1 MLRLIIA
8 TLAVGAL
15 SACAMQRTLPTVP
28 PSQPHGVVHAQLGQ
42 GADRTHPVEIVAI
55 NGINVP
61 SGGSSQFLLA
71 PGEYTL
77 RLRPTTK
84 LSTEIGSVGM
94 RGRGYPAEELRLV
107 VESGG
112 HYTVA
117 AHVPGPHA
125 SDWRPVVTRT
135 DRM

>member
-1 MLRLIIA
+1 MLRPIIA
-8 TLAVGAL
+8 TLAIVTL
-15 SACAMQRTLPTVP
+15 SACAMQHTLPTVS

-61 SGGSSQFLLA
+61 AGGSNQFLLA

-77 RLRPTTK
+77 RLRPTARLT
-84 LSTEIGSVGM
+84 TEIGSVGT
-94 RGRGYPAEELRLV
+94 RGPGTPPEELRLV
-107 VESGG
+107 VEAGS

-125 SDWRPVVTRT
+125 SAWRPVVTRT

>member
-61 SGGSSQFLLA
+61 AGGSNQFLLA

-77 RLRPTTK
+77 RLRPTAK
-84 LSTEIGSVGM
+84 LTTEIGSVGS
-94 RGRGYPAEELRLV
+94 RGPGSMPEDLQLTIEAG
-107 VESGG
+107 S

-125 SDWRPVVTRT
+125 SAWRPVVTRT